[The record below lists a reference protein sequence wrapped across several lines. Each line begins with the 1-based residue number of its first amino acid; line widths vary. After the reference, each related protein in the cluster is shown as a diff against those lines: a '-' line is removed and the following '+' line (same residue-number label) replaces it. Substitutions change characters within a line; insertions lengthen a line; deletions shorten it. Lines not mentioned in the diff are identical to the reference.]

1 MCQSPQML
9 LPIAFLVQVSGQQPP
24 IIDPSV
30 RFDLRD
36 AVESKEC
43 RAKEDE
49 IVVCATTPK
58 DPERHRLRE
67 PVGVKFVYDDRAEK
81 EIAPGVNAAIQTE
94 QVALGAGVT
103 SNRLMV
109 RLKMKF

>member
-1 MCQSPQML
+1 ML
-9 LPIAFLVQVSGQQPP
+9 LPIVLLVQLSGEKLP

-36 AVESKEC
+36 AVVSNEC
-43 RAKEDE
+43 RAKTDE

-58 DPERHRLRE
+58 DPERLRLRD
-67 PVGVKFVYDDRAEK
+67 PVGVKFVYDDRAEM
-81 EIAPGVNAAIQTE
+81 EVAPGINAAIQTE
-94 QVALGAGVT
+94 QAALGSGVT

>member
-1 MCQSPQML
+1 ML
-9 LPIAFLVQVSGQQPP
+9 LPIALLVQVSGEQPVR
-24 IIDPSV
+24 IDPLV
-30 RFDLRD
+30 RYDLRD
-36 AVESKEC
+36 AVISKEC
-43 RAKEDE
+43 RAKADE

-58 DPERHRLRE
+58 DPERNRLRE

-94 QVALGAGVT
+94 QASLGAGVT